1 MNKGK
6 IWMILGLGLLLTGG
20 LNAQDAKKGDQNK
33 VNTATRPGS
42 MMADSPPVF
51 QKKGAARSKYPP
63 DIKAPREDAEKDYFI
78 FASPCRSIEQINAI
92 QKEMPKGKFTAAKQD
107 WSGLKRTHKIL
118 TEGGD
123 LHILGL
129 GDSIVN
135 DTMRSG
141 WVGKLQ
147 EAYPKAKIKTTVYVR
162 GGGGCR
168 HYREEGRVQKYIIP
182 RKPDLVFIG
191 GISQR
196 NDIDAIR
203 DVIRQIR
210 KDLPEVEFFL
220 ASGVFGTTDPR
231 QPDELAKAQHSGTAE
246 YGASL
251 KKLAKEENC
260 AYLDMTTPWAE
271 YIVSSKLHPHVFYR
285 DPVHA
290 NHQGEQILSKI
301 LISWLGPRERL

>member
-1 MNKGK
+1 MRKKKNFKFGK
-6 IWMILGLGLLLTGG
+6 IVGVGLLLIAQAGV
-20 LNAQDAKKGDQNK
+20 AQDAKKGDQNK
-33 VNTATRPGS
+33 VNTAARPGS
-42 MMADSPPVF
+42 MMEDSPVKFP
-51 QKKGAARSKYPP
+51 KKGAMPSKYNP
-63 DIKAPREDAEKDYFI
+63 DIKVPREDAEKDYFI
-78 FASPCRSIEQINAI
+78 FASPCRSFEQIEAI
-92 QKEMPKGKFTAAKQD
+92 QKEMPKGKFTVPKQD

-118 TEGGD
+118 TEGGE
-123 LHILGL
+123 LHIMAV

-162 GGGGCR
+162 GGGGSR

-196 NDIDAIR
+196 KSIDDIR
-203 DVIRQIR
+203 EVIDQIR
-210 KDLPEVEFFL
+210 KGLPEVEFFL

-231 QPDELAKAQHSGTAE
+231 QAEELAKAQHSGSSE
-246 YGASL
+246 YGAGL
-251 KKLAKEENC
+251 KKLAKEEGA

-271 YIVSSKLHPHVFYR
+271 YIVSSGLHPHLFYR
-285 DPVHA
+285 DVVHA
-290 NHQGEQILSKI
+290 NPYGEQILSKI
-301 LISWLGPRERL
+301 LMAWWKP

>member
-1 MNKGK
+1 MKIEIGK
-6 IWMILGLGLLLTGG
+6 IIGIGLLFIVQGIV
-20 LNAQDAKKGDQNK
+20 AQDAAKKDQNK
-33 VNTATRPGS
+33 VNSKTRPGS
-42 MMADSPPVF
+42 MMADSPVKFP
-51 QKKGAARSKYPP
+51 QKGPIKSKYPP
-63 DIKAPREDAEKDYFI
+63 DIKAPREESEKDYFI

-107 WSGLKRTHKIL
+107 WTGLKRTHKIL

-196 NDIDAIR
+196 EDLDAIR
-203 DVIRQIR
+203 DVIQQIR

-220 ASGVFGTTDPR
+220 ASGVFGTVDPR
-231 QPDELAKAQHSGTAE
+231 QPDELAKAQHSGSSS
-246 YGASL
+246 YGAGL
-251 KKLAKEENC
+251 KKLAEEENC

-271 YIVSSKLHPHVFYR
+271 YIISTGLHPHLFYR
-285 DPVHA
+285 DVVHA
-290 NHQGEQILSKI
+290 NPQGEQILSKI
-301 LISWLGPRERL
+301 LMEWWKPWKRL